1 MSWTSSTAIIG
12 QGTNGVLSTTSNN
25 ALIKG
30 DWANDYLEVY
40 GSDDTVLASGGSD
53 SIGVVM
59 YPALGMNGTKTS
71 LNGDYGNDILVAAAI
86 QGEQYATLV
95 GGHGVDSYGF
105 GCNSDSTINVIIA
118 DLDVNNEYIGVFY
131 EGYGDGIF
139 TCYTSDK
146 GFIVRDNAGRL
157 NVTLSG
163 VSDYNTIMNYGRI
176 WVYPQGVRRESGG
189 VVAETV
195 WYNGQWKNFST
206 VANYGG
212 YLSGVTIT
220 DNSIVLNDYHNG
232 GVLTNGVY
240 GLDNIITIDNS
251 QCRDAR
257 FLGGNAQN
265 NYIFAGAGG
274 DTLWGAAGNDVLVGG
289 AGADNFVYNAGE
301 GADLF
306 LQTNWLDTVTL
317 NDLTL
322 NNIAV
327 FAQGDAIAV
336 AADANNSAV
345 IQYNGVYSP
354 LIKLADGSAWRYK
367 SDDATWINF

>member
-1 MSWTSSTAIIG
+1 MSWTSSTAIIDIG
-12 QGTNGVLSTTSNN
+12 AYGATSTNSNN
-25 ALIKG
+25 ALIIG
-30 DWANDYLEVY
+30 DNLGNYLEVY
-40 GSDDTVLASGGSD
+40 GANDTIIGGFGND
-53 SIGVVM
+53 TIGAVM
-59 YPALGMNGTKTS
+59 YPAIGVYGTNIYINGS
-71 LNGDYGNDILVAAAI
+71 YGDDAISAIAI
-86 QGEQYATLV
+86 QGEQFATLSGAV
-95 GGHGVDSYGF
+95 GIETF
-105 GCNSDSTINVIIA
+105 RIGCNRDSTINVVFEDINPA
-118 DLDVNNEYIGVFY
+118 WERLGVFY
-131 EGYGDGIF
+131 EDYHDGAF
-139 TCYTSDK
+139 TCYSSDK
-146 GFIVRDNAGRL
+146 GLIFKDDAGRL
-157 NVTLSG
+157 NVTVKSVFSYDEL
-163 VSDYNTIMNYGRI
+163 
-176 WVYPQGVRRESGG
+176 SGG
-189 VVAETV
+189 VI
-195 WYNGQWKNFST
+195 YFSPYGYRGGND
-206 VANYGG
+206 VVNWQEIPINNLINYGG

-327 FAQGDAIAV
+327 FAEGNAVAV